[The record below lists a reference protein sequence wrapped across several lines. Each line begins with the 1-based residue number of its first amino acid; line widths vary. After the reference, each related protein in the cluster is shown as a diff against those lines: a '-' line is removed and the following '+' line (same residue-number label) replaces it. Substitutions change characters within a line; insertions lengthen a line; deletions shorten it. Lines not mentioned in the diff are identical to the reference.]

1 MSNSSSTENS
11 KTSNDEGTSAN
22 NNISSANSL
31 INGKSNRGRNAKKPP
46 QSTVCTWCNESK
58 TLLKYVL
65 PTQTGK
71 KEFCSES
78 CIAEFRKAYNKGA
91 CIVCDNVLRSN
102 APTREHC
109 SSFCLQKNSKRKSA
123 STSSTSSTPE
133 TTATTSAPSTST
145 TNTTSPSKISLKLC
159 VQSTPTNN
167 NNNNNINLTNNNN
180 SSKSKNTSLVETNN
194 NSPKETYAVSR
205 ISPMFQYE
213 AFHVFDWK
221 EYLKV
226 RIICS
231 LELTDL
237 LLIVLH
243 LCF

>member
-1 MSNSSSTENS
+1 MSNSSITENS

-22 NNISSANSL
+22 NNISSANSF

-46 QSTVCTWCNESK
+46 QATVCTWCNESK
-58 TLLKYVL
+58 SPLQYVL
-65 PTQTGK
+65 PTQSGK

-78 CIAEFRKAYNKGA
+78 CIGEYRKAHNKGA

-109 SSFCLQKNSKRKSA
+109 STFCLQKNSKRKSA

-133 TTATTSAPSTST
+133 PTATTSVPSTST
-145 TNTTSPSKISLKLC
+145 TTTTSPSKISLKLC
-159 VQSTPTNN
+159 SHSSPTTNN
-167 NNNNNINLTNNNN
+167 NNNINNKNNNNINLTNNNN
-180 SSKSKNTSLVETNN
+180 SSTPKNTSIV
-194 NSPKETYAVSR
+194 ETYAVSR

-226 RIICS
+226 RMNIH
-231 LELTDL
+231 
-237 LLIVLH
+237 LLIL
-243 LCF
+243 

>member
-1 MSNSSSTENS
+1 MSNISSTENS

-22 NNISSANSL
+22 NNNSNANSL
-31 INGKSNRGRNAKKPP
+31 INGKSARGRNAKKPP

-102 APTREHC
+102 APTREYC

-133 TTATTSAPSTST
+133 PTATTSAPSTST
-145 TNTTSPSKISLKLC
+145 TTTTTSPSKISLKLC
-159 VQSTPTNN
+159 PQSTPTNSN
-167 NNNNNINLTNNNN
+167 INNNNNINLTNNNN
-180 SSKSKNTSLVETNN
+180 SSSKPKNTSLVETNN
-194 NSPKETYAVSR
+194 NSPKETYPVNR

-226 RIICS
+226 RFLFLS
-231 LELTDL
+231 NYKSPNSK
-237 LLIVLH
+237 
-243 LCF
+243 